1 VYWFVKEGDTIMT
14 RVVVTGMG
22 AVTPLGNT
30 VDHYLEGIFNQVV
43 GLAPITKFDARD
55 TGITVAGEVKG
66 FDAAERV
73 GKREARKMD
82 LFSQYAVHAAG
93 EALENAGLADG
104 VNKPERFGVIM
115 GNGIGGLTTI
125 EEQVIKMHDKG
136 PQRVSPM
143 FVPNAIPN
151 MLSGNVSM
159 RYGAKGINYTL
170 STACA
175 SATNAIG
182 EAFWRIQ
189 SGKYDVMLTGGSEAT
204 INEMGISGFAALTA
218 LSTEPNPAE
227 ASKPFDVNR
236 HGFVMGEGAGVLVL
250 ESYEHAMARGANVI
264 AEVVGYGANSDAYHL
279 TSPTPDGS
287 GPAGAVK
294 LALADA
300 GLRAEDVDYVN
311 AHGTATGANDAAE
324 AKAMSLVF
332 GDKGVLVSSTKGMTG
347 HLLGAAGAIE
357 AIAAIGA
364 IQREELPVNV
374 GVTTQDPETV
384 MVSLVND
391 ENKHVAP
398 KVVVSA
404 NYGFGGHNAAIIFK
418 KWEA

>member
-1 VYWFVKEGDTIMT
+1 MT
-14 RVVVTGMG
+14 RVVVTGLG
-22 AVTPLGNT
+22 AVTPVGNT
-30 VDHYLEGIFNQVV
+30 ANDFLDGIFNSQV
-43 GLAPITKFDARD
+43 GIAPITKFDATE
-55 TGITVAGEVKG
+55 TGVTVAGEVKG
-66 FDAAERV
+66 FDPAERV

-104 VNKPERFGVIM
+104 VDNPDRFGVIM

-136 PQRVSPM
+136 PQRVSPL

-151 MLSGNVSM
+151 MVSGNVSM

-189 SGKYDVMLTGGSEAT
+189 SGKYDVMVTGGSEAT
-204 INEMGISGFAALTA
+204 VNEMGISGFAALTA
-218 LSTEPNPAE
+218 LSTEPNPLE

-236 HGFVMGEGAGVLVL
+236 HGFVMGEGSGILVL
-250 ESYEHAMARGANVI
+250 ESLEHAQARGAKII

-287 GPAGAVK
+287 GPAGSVK
-294 LALADA
+294 LALQDA
-300 GLRAEDVDYVN
+300 GIEASDIDYVN

-324 AKAMSLVF
+324 SKAMELVF
-332 GDKGVLVSSTKGMTG
+332 GKNGVLVSSTKGMTG

-364 IQREELPVNV
+364 LVREQLPVNV
-374 GVTTQDPETV
+374 GVTEQDPETAGV
-384 MVSLVND
+384 TLVND
-391 ENKHVAP
+391 DNKFVAP
-398 KVVVSA
+398 NYVLSA

-418 KWEA
+418 KWSEN

>member
-1 VYWFVKEGDTIMT
+1 MT
-14 RVVVTGMG
+14 RVVVTGLG
-22 AVTPLGNT
+22 AVTPVGNT
-30 VDHYLEGIFNQVV
+30 ANDFLDGIFNSQV
-43 GLAPITKFDARD
+43 GIAPITKFDATE
-55 TGITVAGEVKG
+55 TGVTVAGEVKG
-66 FDAAERV
+66 FDPAERV

-104 VNKPERFGVIM
+104 VDNPDRFGVIM

-151 MLSGNVSM
+151 MVSGNVSM

-189 SGKYDVMLTGGSEAT
+189 SGKYDVMVTGGSEAT
-204 INEMGISGFAALTA
+204 VNEMGISGFAALTA
-218 LSTEPNPAE
+218 LSTEPNPLE

-236 HGFVMGEGAGVLVL
+236 HGFVMGEGSGILVL
-250 ESYEHAMARGANVI
+250 ESLEHAQARGAEII

-279 TSPTPDGS
+279 TSPTPDGL
-287 GPAGAVK
+287 GPAGSVK
-294 LALADA
+294 LALQDA
-300 GLRAEDVDYVN
+300 GIEASDIDYVN

-324 AKAMSLVF
+324 SKAMELVF
-332 GDKGVLVSSTKGMTG
+332 GKNGVLVSSTKGMTG

-364 IQREELPVNV
+364 LVREQLPVNV
-374 GVTTQDPETV
+374 GVTEQDPETAGV
-384 MVSLVND
+384 TLVND
-391 ENKHVAP
+391 DNKFVAP
-398 KVVVSA
+398 NYVLSA

-418 KWEA
+418 KWSEN

>member
-1 VYWFVKEGDTIMT
+1 MT
-14 RVVVTGMG
+14 RVVVTGLG
-22 AVTPLGNT
+22 AVTPVGNT
-30 VDHYLEGIFNQVV
+30 ANDFLDGIFNSQV
-43 GLAPITKFDARD
+43 GIAPITKFDATE
-55 TGITVAGEVKG
+55 TGVTVAGEVKN
-66 FDAAERV
+66 FDPAARV
-73 GKREARKMD
+73 GKRESRKMD
-82 LFSQYAVHAAG
+82 LFSQYAVHATG

-104 VNKPERFGVIM
+104 VDNPDRFGVIM

-151 MLSGNVSM
+151 MVSGNVSM

-189 SGKYDVMLTGGSEAT
+189 SGKYDVMVTGGSEAT
-204 INEMGISGFAALTA
+204 VNEMGISGFAALTA
-218 LSTEPNPAE
+218 LSTEPNPLE

-236 HGFVMGEGAGVLVL
+236 HGFVMGEGSGILVL
-250 ESYEHAMARGANVI
+250 ESFEHAQARGAEII

-287 GPAGAVK
+287 GPAVSVK
-294 LALADA
+294 LALQDA
-300 GLRAEDVDYVN
+300 GIQASDIDYVN

-324 AKAMSLVF
+324 SKAMELVF
-332 GDKGVLVSSTKGMTG
+332 GKNGVLVSSTKGMTG

-364 IQREELPVNV
+364 LVREQLPVNV
-374 GVTTQDPETV
+374 GVTEQDPETAGV
-384 MVSLVND
+384 TLVND
-391 ENKHVAP
+391 DNKFVAP
-398 KVVVSA
+398 NYVLSA
-404 NYGFGGHNAAIIFK
+404 NYGFGGHNAAVIFK
-418 KWEA
+418 KWSEN

>member
-1 VYWFVKEGDTIMT
+1 MT
-14 RVVVTGMG
+14 RVVVTGLG
-22 AVTPLGNT
+22 AVTPVGNT
-30 VDHYLEGIFNQVV
+30 ANDFLDGIFNSQV
-43 GLAPITKFDARD
+43 GIAPITKFDATE
-55 TGITVAGEVKG
+55 TGVTVAGEVKN
-66 FDAAERV
+66 FDPAARV
-73 GKREARKMD
+73 GKRESRKMD
-82 LFSQYAVHAAG
+82 LFSQYAVHATG

-104 VNKPERFGVIM
+104 VDNPDRFGVIM

-151 MLSGNVSM
+151 MVSGNVSM

-189 SGKYDVMLTGGSEAT
+189 SGKYDVMVTGGSEAT
-204 INEMGISGFAALTA
+204 VNEMGISGFAALTA
-218 LSTEPNPAE
+218 LSTEPNPLE

-236 HGFVMGEGAGVLVL
+236 HGFVMGEGSGILVL
-250 ESYEHAMARGANVI
+250 ESLEHAQARGAEII

-287 GPAGAVK
+287 GPAGSVK
-294 LALADA
+294 LALQDA
-300 GLRAEDVDYVN
+300 GIQASDIDYVN

-324 AKAMSLVF
+324 SKAIELVF
-332 GDKGVLVSSTKGMTG
+332 GKNGVLVSSTKGMTG

-364 IQREELPVNV
+364 LVREQLPVNV
-374 GVTTQDPETV
+374 GVTEQDPETAGV
-384 MVSLVND
+384 TLVND
-391 ENKHVAP
+391 DNKFVAP
-398 KVVVSA
+398 NYVLSA
-404 NYGFGGHNAAIIFK
+404 NYGFGGHNAAVIFK
-418 KWEA
+418 KWSEN

>member
-1 VYWFVKEGDTIMT
+1 MT
-14 RVVVTGMG
+14 RVVVTGLG
-22 AVTPLGNT
+22 AVTPVGNT
-30 VDHYLEGIFNQVV
+30 ANDFLDGIFNSQV
-43 GLAPITKFDARD
+43 GIAPITKFDAKE
-55 TGITVAGEVKG
+55 TGVTVAGEVKG
-66 FDAAERV
+66 FDPAERV

-104 VNKPERFGVIM
+104 VDNPDRFGVIM

-151 MLSGNVSM
+151 MVSGNVSM

-189 SGKYDVMLTGGSEAT
+189 SGKYDVMVTGGSEAT
-204 INEMGISGFAALTA
+204 VNEMGISGFAALTA
-218 LSTEPNPAE
+218 LSTEPNPLE

-236 HGFVMGEGAGVLVL
+236 HGFVMGEGSGILVL
-250 ESYEHAMARGANVI
+250 ESLEHAQARGAKII

-287 GPAGAVK
+287 GPAGSVK
-294 LALADA
+294 LALQDA
-300 GLRAEDVDYVN
+300 GIEASDIDYVN

-324 AKAMSLVF
+324 SKAMELVF
-332 GDKGVLVSSTKGMTG
+332 GKNGVLVSSTKGMTG

-364 IQREELPVNV
+364 LVREQLPVNV
-374 GVTTQDPETV
+374 GVTEQDPETAGV
-384 MVSLVND
+384 TLVND
-391 ENKHVAP
+391 DNKFVAP
-398 KVVVSA
+398 NYVLSA

-418 KWEA
+418 KWSEN

>member
-1 VYWFVKEGDTIMT
+1 MT
-14 RVVVTGMG
+14 RVVVTGLG
-22 AVTPLGNT
+22 AVTPVGNT
-30 VDHYLEGIFNQVV
+30 ANDFLDGIFNSQV
-43 GLAPITKFDARD
+43 GIAPITKFDATE
-55 TGITVAGEVKG
+55 TGVTVAGEVKN
-66 FDAAERV
+66 FDPAARV
-73 GKREARKMD
+73 GKRESRKMD
-82 LFSQYAVHAAG
+82 LFSQYAVHATG

-104 VNKPERFGVIM
+104 VDNPDRFGVIM

-151 MLSGNVSM
+151 MVSGNVSM

-189 SGKYDVMLTGGSEAT
+189 SGKYDVMVTGGSEAT
-204 INEMGISGFAALTA
+204 VNEMGISGFAALTA
-218 LSTEPNPAE
+218 LSTEPNPLE

-236 HGFVMGEGAGVLVL
+236 HGFVMGEGSGILVL
-250 ESYEHAMARGANVI
+250 ESLEHAQARGAEII

-287 GPAGAVK
+287 GPAGSVK
-294 LALADA
+294 LALQDA
-300 GLRAEDVDYVN
+300 GIQASDIDYVN

-324 AKAMSLVF
+324 SKAMELVF
-332 GDKGVLVSSTKGMTG
+332 GKNGVLVSSTKGMTG

-357 AIAAIGA
+357 AIASIGA
-364 IQREELPVNV
+364 LVREQLPVNV
-374 GVTTQDPETV
+374 GVTEQDPETAGV
-384 MVSLVND
+384 TLVND
-391 ENKHVAP
+391 DNKFVAP
-398 KVVVSA
+398 NYVLSA
-404 NYGFGGHNAAIIFK
+404 NYGFGGHNAAVIFK
-418 KWEA
+418 KWSEN

>member
-1 VYWFVKEGDTIMT
+1 MT
-14 RVVVTGMG
+14 RVVVTGLG
-22 AVTPLGNT
+22 AVTPVGNT
-30 VDHYLEGIFNQVV
+30 ANDFLDGIFNSQV
-43 GLAPITKFDARD
+43 GIAPITKFDATE
-55 TGITVAGEVKG
+55 TGVTVAGEVKG
-66 FDAAERV
+66 FDPAERV

-104 VNKPERFGVIM
+104 VDNPDRFGVIM

-151 MLSGNVSM
+151 MVSGNVSM

-189 SGKYDVMLTGGSEAT
+189 SGKYDVMVTGGSEAT
-204 INEMGISGFAALTA
+204 VNEMGISGFAALTA
-218 LSTEPNPAE
+218 LSTEPNPLE

-236 HGFVMGEGAGVLVL
+236 HGFVMGEGSGILVL
-250 ESYEHAMARGANVI
+250 ESLEHAQARGAEII

-287 GPAGAVK
+287 GPAGSVK
-294 LALADA
+294 LALQDA
-300 GLRAEDVDYVN
+300 GIEASDIDYVN

-324 AKAMSLVF
+324 SKAMELVF
-332 GDKGVLVSSTKGMTG
+332 GKNGVLVSSTKGMTG

-364 IQREELPVNV
+364 LVREQLPVNV
-374 GVTTQDPETV
+374 GVTEQDPETAGV
-384 MVSLVND
+384 TLVND
-391 ENKHVAP
+391 DNNFVAP
-398 KVVVSA
+398 NYVLSA

-418 KWEA
+418 KWSEN

>member
-1 VYWFVKEGDTIMT
+1 MT
-14 RVVVTGMG
+14 QVVVTGLG
-22 AVTPLGNT
+22 AVTPVGNT
-30 VDHYLEGIFNQVV
+30 ANDFLDGIFNSQV
-43 GLAPITKFDARD
+43 GIAPITKFDATE
-55 TGITVAGEVKG
+55 TGVTVAGEVKG
-66 FDAAERV
+66 FDPAERV

-104 VNKPERFGVIM
+104 VDNPDRFGVIM

-151 MLSGNVSM
+151 MVSGNVSM

-189 SGKYDVMLTGGSEAT
+189 SGKYDVMVTGGSEAT
-204 INEMGISGFAALTA
+204 VNEMGISGFAALTA
-218 LSTEPNPAE
+218 LSTEPNPLE

-236 HGFVMGEGAGVLVL
+236 HGFVMGEGSGILVL
-250 ESYEHAMARGANVI
+250 ESLEHAQARGAKII

-287 GPAGAVK
+287 GPAGSVK
-294 LALADA
+294 LALQDA
-300 GLRAEDVDYVN
+300 GIEASDIDYVN

-324 AKAMSLVF
+324 SKAMELVF
-332 GDKGVLVSSTKGMTG
+332 GKNGVLVSSTKGMTG

-364 IQREELPVNV
+364 LVREQLPVNV
-374 GVTTQDPETV
+374 GVTEQDPETAGV
-384 MVSLVND
+384 TLVND
-391 ENKHVAP
+391 DNKFVAP
-398 KVVVSA
+398 NYVLSA

-418 KWEA
+418 KWSEN

>member
-1 VYWFVKEGDTIMT
+1 MT
-14 RVVVTGMG
+14 RVVVTGLG
-22 AVTPLGNT
+22 AVTPVGNT
-30 VDHYLEGIFNQVV
+30 ANDFLDGIFNSQV
-43 GLAPITKFDARD
+43 GIAPITKFDATE
-55 TGITVAGEVKG
+55 TGVTVAGEVKN
-66 FDAAERV
+66 FDPAARV
-73 GKREARKMD
+73 GKRESRKMD
-82 LFSQYAVHAAG
+82 LFSQYAVHATG

-104 VNKPERFGVIM
+104 VDNPDRFGVIM

-143 FVPNAIPN
+143 SVPNAIPN
-151 MLSGNVSM
+151 MVSGNVSM

-189 SGKYDVMLTGGSEAT
+189 SGKYDVMVTGGSEAT
-204 INEMGISGFAALTA
+204 VNEMGISGFAALTA
-218 LSTEPNPAE
+218 LSTEPNPLE

-236 HGFVMGEGAGVLVL
+236 HGFVMGEGSGILVL
-250 ESYEHAMARGANVI
+250 ESLEHAQARGAEII

-287 GPAGAVK
+287 GPAGSVK
-294 LALADA
+294 LALQDA
-300 GLRAEDVDYVN
+300 GIQASDIDYVN

-324 AKAMSLVF
+324 SKAMELVF
-332 GDKGVLVSSTKGMTG
+332 GKNGVLVSSTKGMTG

-364 IQREELPVNV
+364 LVREQLPVNV
-374 GVTTQDPETV
+374 GVTEQDPETAGV
-384 MVSLVND
+384 TLVND
-391 ENKHVAP
+391 DNKFVAP
-398 KVVVSA
+398 NYVLSA
-404 NYGFGGHNAAIIFK
+404 NYGFGGHNAAVIFK
-418 KWEA
+418 KWSEN

>member
-1 VYWFVKEGDTIMT
+1 MT
-14 RVVVTGMG
+14 RVVVTGLG
-22 AVTPLGNT
+22 AVTPVGNT
-30 VDHYLEGIFNQVV
+30 ANDFLDGIFNSQV
-43 GLAPITKFDARD
+43 GIAPITKFDATE
-55 TGITVAGEVKG
+55 TGVTVAGEVKG
-66 FDAAERV
+66 FDPAERV

-104 VNKPERFGVIM
+104 VDNPDRFGVIM

-151 MLSGNVSM
+151 MVSGNVSM

-189 SGKYDVMLTGGSEAT
+189 SGKYDVMVTGGSEAT
-204 INEMGISGFAALTA
+204 VNEMGISGFAALTA
-218 LSTEPNPAE
+218 LSTDPNPLE

-236 HGFVMGEGAGVLVL
+236 HGFVMGEGSGILVL
-250 ESYEHAMARGANVI
+250 ESLEHAQARGAKII

-287 GPAGAVK
+287 GPAGSVK
-294 LALADA
+294 LALQDA
-300 GLRAEDVDYVN
+300 GIEASDIDYVN

-324 AKAMSLVF
+324 SKAMELVF
-332 GDKGVLVSSTKGMTG
+332 GKNGVLVSSTKGMTG

-364 IQREELPVNV
+364 LVREQLPVNV
-374 GVTTQDPETV
+374 GVTEQDPETAGV
-384 MVSLVND
+384 TLVND
-391 ENKHVAP
+391 DNKFVAP
-398 KVVVSA
+398 NYVLSA

-418 KWEA
+418 KWSEN

>member
-1 VYWFVKEGDTIMT
+1 MT
-14 RVVVTGMG
+14 RVVVTGLG
-22 AVTPLGNT
+22 AVTPVGNT
-30 VDHYLEGIFNQVV
+30 ANDFLDGIFNSQV
-43 GLAPITKFDARD
+43 GIAPITKFDATE
-55 TGITVAGEVKG
+55 TGVTVAGEVKN
-66 FDAAERV
+66 FDPAARV
-73 GKREARKMD
+73 GKRESRKMD
-82 LFSQYAVHAAG
+82 LFSQYAVHATG

-104 VNKPERFGVIM
+104 VDNPDRFGVIM

-151 MLSGNVSM
+151 MVSGNVSM

-189 SGKYDVMLTGGSEAT
+189 SGKYDVMVTGGSEAT
-204 INEMGISGFAALTA
+204 VNEMGISGFAALTA
-218 LSTEPNPAE
+218 LSTEPNPLE

-236 HGFVMGEGAGVLVL
+236 HGFVMGEGSGILVL
-250 ESYEHAMARGANVI
+250 ESLEHAQARGAKII

-287 GPAGAVK
+287 GPAGSVK
-294 LALADA
+294 LALQDA
-300 GLRAEDVDYVN
+300 GIEASDIDYVN

-324 AKAMSLVF
+324 SKAMELVF
-332 GDKGVLVSSTKGMTG
+332 GKNGVLVSSTKGMTG

-357 AIAAIGA
+357 AITAIGA
-364 IQREELPVNV
+364 LVREQLPVNV
-374 GVTTQDPETV
+374 GVTEQDPETAGV
-384 MVSLVND
+384 TLVND
-391 ENKHVAP
+391 DNKFVAP
-398 KVVVSA
+398 NYVLSA

-418 KWEA
+418 KWSEN

>member
-1 VYWFVKEGDTIMT
+1 MT
-14 RVVVTGMG
+14 RVVVTGLG
-22 AVTPLGNT
+22 AVTPVGNT
-30 VDHYLEGIFNQVV
+30 ANDFLDGIFNSQV
-43 GLAPITKFDARD
+43 GIAPITKFDATETD
-55 TGITVAGEVKG
+55 VTVAGEVKG
-66 FDAAERV
+66 FDPAERV

-104 VNKPERFGVIM
+104 VDNPDRFGVIM

-151 MLSGNVSM
+151 MVSGNVSM

-189 SGKYDVMLTGGSEAT
+189 SGKYDVMVTGGSEAT
-204 INEMGISGFAALTA
+204 VNEMGISGFAALTA
-218 LSTEPNPAE
+218 LSTEPNPLE

-236 HGFVMGEGAGVLVL
+236 HGFVMGEGSGILVL
-250 ESYEHAMARGANVI
+250 ESLEHAQARGAEII

-287 GPAGAVK
+287 GPAGSVK
-294 LALADA
+294 LALQDA
-300 GLRAEDVDYVN
+300 GIEASDIDYVN

-324 AKAMSLVF
+324 SKAMELVF
-332 GDKGVLVSSTKGMTG
+332 GKNGVLVSSTKGMTG

-364 IQREELPVNV
+364 LVREQLPVNV
-374 GVTTQDPETV
+374 GVTEQDPETAGV
-384 MVSLVND
+384 TLVND
-391 ENKHVAP
+391 DNKFVAP
-398 KVVVSA
+398 NYVLSA

-418 KWEA
+418 KWSEN

>member
-1 VYWFVKEGDTIMT
+1 MT
-14 RVVVTGMG
+14 RVVVTGLG
-22 AVTPLGNT
+22 AVTPVGNT
-30 VDHYLEGIFNQVV
+30 ANDFLDGIFNSQV
-43 GLAPITKFDARD
+43 GIAPITKFDATE
-55 TGITVAGEVKG
+55 TGVTVAGEVKG
-66 FDAAERV
+66 FDPAERV

-104 VNKPERFGVIM
+104 VDNPDRFGVIM

-151 MLSGNVSM
+151 MVSGNVSM

-175 SATNAIG
+175 SATDAIG

-189 SGKYDVMLTGGSEAT
+189 SGKYDVMVTGGSEAT
-204 INEMGISGFAALTA
+204 VNEMGISGFAALTA
-218 LSTEPNPAE
+218 LSTEPSPLE

-236 HGFVMGEGAGVLVL
+236 HGFVMGEGSGILVL
-250 ESYEHAMARGANVI
+250 ESLEHAQARGAKII

-287 GPAGAVK
+287 GPAGSVK
-294 LALADA
+294 LALQDA
-300 GLRAEDVDYVN
+300 GIEASDIDYVN

-324 AKAMSLVF
+324 SKAMELVF
-332 GDKGVLVSSTKGMTG
+332 GKNGVLVSSTKGMTG

-364 IQREELPVNV
+364 LVREQLPVNV
-374 GVTTQDPETV
+374 GVTEQDPETAGV
-384 MVSLVND
+384 TLVND
-391 ENKHVAP
+391 DNKFVAP
-398 KVVVSA
+398 NYVLSA

-418 KWEA
+418 KWSEN

>member
-1 VYWFVKEGDTIMT
+1 MT
-14 RVVVTGMG
+14 RVVVTGLG
-22 AVTPLGNT
+22 AVTPVGNT
-30 VDHYLEGIFNQVV
+30 ANDFLDGIFNSQV
-43 GLAPITKFDARD
+43 GIAPITKFDATE
-55 TGITVAGEVKG
+55 TGVTVAGEVKG
-66 FDAAERV
+66 FDPAERV

-93 EALENAGLADG
+93 ESLENAGLADG
-104 VNKPERFGVIM
+104 VDNPDRFGVIM

-151 MLSGNVSM
+151 MVSGNVSM

-189 SGKYDVMLTGGSEAT
+189 SGKYDVMVTGGSEAT
-204 INEMGISGFAALTA
+204 VNEMGISGFAALTA
-218 LSTEPNPAE
+218 LSTEPNPLE

-236 HGFVMGEGAGVLVL
+236 HGFVMGEGSGILVL
-250 ESYEHAMARGANVI
+250 ESLEHAQARGAEII

-287 GPAGAVK
+287 GPAGSVK
-294 LALADA
+294 LALQDA
-300 GLRAEDVDYVN
+300 GIEASDIDYVN

-324 AKAMSLVF
+324 SKAMELVF
-332 GDKGVLVSSTKGMTG
+332 GKNGVLVSSTKGMTG

-364 IQREELPVNV
+364 LVREQLPVNV
-374 GVTTQDPETV
+374 GVTEQDPETAGV
-384 MVSLVND
+384 TLVTD
-391 ENKHVAP
+391 DNKFVAP
-398 KVVVSA
+398 NYVLSA

-418 KWEA
+418 KWSEN

>member
-1 VYWFVKEGDTIMT
+1 MT
-14 RVVVTGMG
+14 RVVVTGLG
-22 AVTPLGNT
+22 AVTPVGNT
-30 VDHYLEGIFNQVV
+30 ANDFLDGIFNSQV
-43 GLAPITKFDARD
+43 GIAPITKFDATE
-55 TGITVAGEVKG
+55 TGVTVAGEVKN
-66 FDAAERV
+66 FDPAARV
-73 GKREARKMD
+73 GKRESRKMD
-82 LFSQYAVHAAG
+82 LFSQYAVHATG

-104 VNKPERFGVIM
+104 VDNPDRFGVIM

-151 MLSGNVSM
+151 MVSGNVSM

-189 SGKYDVMLTGGSEAT
+189 SGKYDVMVTGGSEAT
-204 INEMGISGFAALTA
+204 VNEMGISGFAALTA
-218 LSTEPNPAE
+218 LSTEPNPLE

-236 HGFVMGEGAGVLVL
+236 HGFVMGEGSGILVL
-250 ESYEHAMARGANVI
+250 ESLEHAQARGAEII

-287 GPAGAVK
+287 GPAGSVK
-294 LALADA
+294 LALQDA
-300 GLRAEDVDYVN
+300 GIQASDIDYVN

-324 AKAMSLVF
+324 SKAMELVF
-332 GDKGVLVSSTKGMTG
+332 GKNGVLVSSTKGMTG

-364 IQREELPVNV
+364 LAREQLPVNV
-374 GVTTQDPETV
+374 GMTEQDPETAGV
-384 MVSLVND
+384 TLVND
-391 ENKHVAP
+391 DNKFVAP
-398 KVVVSA
+398 NYVLSA
-404 NYGFGGHNAAIIFK
+404 NYGFGGHNAAVIFK
-418 KWEA
+418 KWSEN

>member
-1 VYWFVKEGDTIMT
+1 MT
-14 RVVVTGMG
+14 RVVVTGLG
-22 AVTPLGNT
+22 AVTPVGNT
-30 VDHYLEGIFNQVV
+30 ANDFLDGIFNSQV
-43 GLAPITKFDARD
+43 GIAPITKFDATE
-55 TGITVAGEVKG
+55 TGVTVAGEVKN
-66 FDAAERV
+66 FDPAARV
-73 GKREARKMD
+73 GKRESRKMD
-82 LFSQYAVHAAG
+82 LFSQYAVHATG

-104 VNKPERFGVIM
+104 VDNPDRFGVIM

-151 MLSGNVSM
+151 MVSGNVSM

-189 SGKYDVMLTGGSEAT
+189 SGKYDVMVTGGSEAT
-204 INEMGISGFAALTA
+204 VNEMGISGFAALTA
-218 LSTEPNPAE
+218 LSTEPNPLE

-236 HGFVMGEGAGVLVL
+236 HGFVMGEGSGILVL
-250 ESYEHAMARGANVI
+250 ESLEHAQARGAEII

-287 GPAGAVK
+287 GPAGSVK
-294 LALADA
+294 LALQDA
-300 GLRAEDVDYVN
+300 GIQASDIDYVN

-324 AKAMSLVF
+324 SKSMELVF
-332 GDKGVLVSSTKGMTG
+332 GKNGVLVSSTKGMTG

-364 IQREELPVNV
+364 LVREQLPVNV
-374 GVTTQDPETV
+374 GVTEQDPETAGV
-384 MVSLVND
+384 TLVND
-391 ENKHVAP
+391 DNKFVAP
-398 KVVVSA
+398 NYVLSA
-404 NYGFGGHNAAIIFK
+404 NYGFGGHNAAVIFK
-418 KWEA
+418 KWSEN

>member
-1 VYWFVKEGDTIMT
+1 MT
-14 RVVVTGMG
+14 RVVVTGLG
-22 AVTPLGNT
+22 AVTPVGNT
-30 VDHYLEGIFNQVV
+30 ANDFLDGIFNSQV
-43 GLAPITKFDARD
+43 GIAPITKFDATE
-55 TGITVAGEVKG
+55 TGVTVAGEVKD
-66 FDAAERV
+66 FDPAERV

-104 VNKPERFGVIM
+104 VDNPDRFGVIM

-151 MLSGNVSM
+151 MVSGNVSM

-189 SGKYDVMLTGGSEAT
+189 SGKYDVMVTGGSEAT
-204 INEMGISGFAALTA
+204 VNEMGISGFAALTA
-218 LSTEPNPAE
+218 LSTEPNPLE

-236 HGFVMGEGAGVLVL
+236 HGFVMGEGSGILVL
-250 ESYEHAMARGANVI
+250 ESLEHAQARGAKII

-287 GPAGAVK
+287 GPAGSVK
-294 LALADA
+294 LALQDA
-300 GLRAEDVDYVN
+300 GIEASDIDYVN

-324 AKAMSLVF
+324 SKAMELVF
-332 GDKGVLVSSTKGMTG
+332 GKNGVLVSSTKGMTG

-364 IQREELPVNV
+364 LVREQLPVNV
-374 GVTTQDPETV
+374 GVTEQDPETAGV
-384 MVSLVND
+384 TLVTD
-391 ENKHVAP
+391 DNKFVAP
-398 KVVVSA
+398 NYVLSA

-418 KWEA
+418 KWSEN

>member
-1 VYWFVKEGDTIMT
+1 MT
-14 RVVVTGMG
+14 RVVVTGLG
-22 AVTPLGNT
+22 AVTPVGNT
-30 VDHYLEGIFNQVV
+30 ANDFLDGIFNSQV
-43 GLAPITKFDARD
+43 GIAPITKFDATE
-55 TGITVAGEVKG
+55 TGVTVAGEVKG
-66 FDAAERV
+66 FDPAERV

-104 VNKPERFGVIM
+104 VDNPDRFGVIM

-151 MLSGNVSM
+151 MVSGNVSM

-189 SGKYDVMLTGGSEAT
+189 SAKYDVMVTGGSEAT
-204 INEMGISGFAALTA
+204 VNEMGISGFAALTA
-218 LSTEPNPAE
+218 LSTEPNPLE

-236 HGFVMGEGAGVLVL
+236 HGFVMGEGSGILVL
-250 ESYEHAMARGANVI
+250 ESLEHAQARGAEII

-287 GPAGAVK
+287 GPAGSVK
-294 LALADA
+294 LALQDA
-300 GLRAEDVDYVN
+300 GIEASDIDYVN

-324 AKAMSLVF
+324 SKAMELVF
-332 GDKGVLVSSTKGMTG
+332 GKNGVLVSSTKGMTG

-364 IQREELPVNV
+364 LVREQLPVNV
-374 GVTTQDPETV
+374 GVTEQDPETAGV
-384 MVSLVND
+384 TLVND
-391 ENKHVAP
+391 DNKFVAP
-398 KVVVSA
+398 NYVLSA

-418 KWEA
+418 KWSEN

>member
-1 VYWFVKEGDTIMT
+1 MT
-14 RVVVTGMG
+14 RVVVTGLG
-22 AVTPLGNT
+22 AVTPVGNT
-30 VDHYLEGIFNQVV
+30 ANDFLDGIFNSQV
-43 GLAPITKFDARD
+43 GIAPITKFDATE
-55 TGITVAGEVKG
+55 TGVTVAGEVKG
-66 FDAAERV
+66 FDPAERV

-104 VNKPERFGVIM
+104 VDNPDRFGVIM

-151 MLSGNVSM
+151 MVSGNVSM

-182 EAFWRIQ
+182 EAFGRIQ
-189 SGKYDVMLTGGSEAT
+189 SGKYDVMVTGGSEAT
-204 INEMGISGFAALTA
+204 VNEMGISGFAALTA
-218 LSTEPNPAE
+218 LSTEPNPLE

-236 HGFVMGEGAGVLVL
+236 HGFVMGEGSGILVL
-250 ESYEHAMARGANVI
+250 ESLEHAQARGAKII

-287 GPAGAVK
+287 GPAGSVK
-294 LALADA
+294 LALQDA
-300 GLRAEDVDYVN
+300 GIEASDIDYVN

-324 AKAMSLVF
+324 SKAMELVF
-332 GDKGVLVSSTKGMTG
+332 GKNGVLVSSTKGMTG

-364 IQREELPVNV
+364 LVREQLPVNV
-374 GVTTQDPETV
+374 GVTEQDPETAGV
-384 MVSLVND
+384 TLVND
-391 ENKHVAP
+391 DNKFVAP
-398 KVVVSA
+398 NYVLSA

-418 KWEA
+418 KWSEN

>member
-1 VYWFVKEGDTIMT
+1 MT
-14 RVVVTGMG
+14 RVVVTGLG
-22 AVTPLGNT
+22 AVTPVGNT
-30 VDHYLEGIFNQVV
+30 ANDFLDGIFNSQV
-43 GLAPITKFDARD
+43 GIAPITKFDATE
-55 TGITVAGEVKG
+55 TGVTVAGEVKN
-66 FDAAERV
+66 FDPAARV
-73 GKREARKMD
+73 GKRESRKMD
-82 LFSQYAVHAAG
+82 LFSQYAVHATG

-104 VNKPERFGVIM
+104 VDNPDRFGVIM

-151 MLSGNVSM
+151 MVSGNVSM

-189 SGKYDVMLTGGSEAT
+189 SGKYDVMVTGGSEAT
-204 INEMGISGFAALTA
+204 VNEMGISGFAALTA
-218 LSTEPNPAE
+218 LSTEPNPLE

-236 HGFVMGEGAGVLVL
+236 HGFVMGEGSGILVL
-250 ESYEHAMARGANVI
+250 ESLEHAQARGAEII

-287 GPAGAVK
+287 GPAGSVK
-294 LALADA
+294 LALQDA
-300 GLRAEDVDYVN
+300 GIQASDIDYVN

-324 AKAMSLVF
+324 SKAMELVF
-332 GDKGVLVSSTKGMTG
+332 GKNGVLVSSTKGMTG

-364 IQREELPVNV
+364 LVREQLPVNV
-374 GVTTQDPETV
+374 GVTEQDPQTAGV
-384 MVSLVND
+384 TLVND
-391 ENKHVAP
+391 DNKFVAP
-398 KVVVSA
+398 NYVLSA
-404 NYGFGGHNAAIIFK
+404 NYGFGGHNAAVIFK
-418 KWEA
+418 KWSEN

>member
-1 VYWFVKEGDTIMT
+1 MT
-14 RVVVTGMG
+14 RVVVTGLG
-22 AVTPLGNT
+22 AVTPVGNT
-30 VDHYLEGIFNQVV
+30 ANDFLDGIFNSQV
-43 GLAPITKFDARD
+43 GIAPITKFDATE
-55 TGITVAGEVKG
+55 TGVTVAGEVKG
-66 FDAAERV
+66 FDPAERV

-104 VNKPERFGVIM
+104 VDNPDRFGVIM

-151 MLSGNVSM
+151 MVSGNVSM

-189 SGKYDVMLTGGSEAT
+189 SGKYDVMVTGGSEAT
-204 INEMGISGFAALTA
+204 VNEMGISGFAALTA
-218 LSTEPNPAE
+218 LSTEPSPLE

-236 HGFVMGEGAGVLVL
+236 HGFVMGEGSGILVL
-250 ESYEHAMARGANVI
+250 ESLEHAQARGAEII

-287 GPAGAVK
+287 GPAGSVK
-294 LALADA
+294 LALQDA
-300 GLRAEDVDYVN
+300 GIEASDIDYVN

-324 AKAMSLVF
+324 SKAMELVF
-332 GDKGVLVSSTKGMTG
+332 GKNSVLVSSTKGMTG

-364 IQREELPVNV
+364 LVREQLPVNV
-374 GVTTQDPETV
+374 GVTEQDPETAGV
-384 MVSLVND
+384 TLVND
-391 ENKHVAP
+391 DNKFVAP
-398 KVVVSA
+398 NYVLSA

-418 KWEA
+418 KWSEN

>member
-1 VYWFVKEGDTIMT
+1 MT
-14 RVVVTGMG
+14 RVVVTGLG
-22 AVTPLGNT
+22 AVTPVGNT
-30 VDHYLEGIFNQVV
+30 ANDFLDGIFNSQV
-43 GLAPITKFDARD
+43 GIAPITKFDATE
-55 TGITVAGEVKG
+55 TGVTVAGEVKG
-66 FDAAERV
+66 FDPAERV

-93 EALENAGLADG
+93 EALENAGLAVG
-104 VNKPERFGVIM
+104 VDKPDRFGVIM

-151 MLSGNVSM
+151 MVSGNVSM

-189 SGKYDVMLTGGSEAT
+189 SGKYDVMVTGGSEAT
-204 INEMGISGFAALTA
+204 VNEMGISGFAALTA
-218 LSTEPNPAE
+218 LSTEPNPLE

-236 HGFVMGEGAGVLVL
+236 HGFVMGEGSGILVL
-250 ESYEHAMARGANVI
+250 ESLEHAQARGAEII

-287 GPAGAVK
+287 GPAGSVK
-294 LALADA
+294 LALQDA
-300 GLRAEDVDYVN
+300 GIEASDIDYVN

-324 AKAMSLVF
+324 SKAMELVF
-332 GDKGVLVSSTKGMTG
+332 GKNGVLVSSTKGMTG

-364 IQREELPVNV
+364 LVREQLPVNV
-374 GVTTQDPETV
+374 GVTEQDPETAGV
-384 MVSLVND
+384 TLVND
-391 ENKHVAP
+391 DNKFVAP
-398 KVVVSA
+398 NYVLSA
-404 NYGFGGHNAAIIFK
+404 NYGVGGHNAAIIFK
-418 KWEA
+418 KWSEN

>member
-1 VYWFVKEGDTIMT
+1 MT
-14 RVVVTGMG
+14 RVVVTGLG
-22 AVTPLGNT
+22 AVTPVGNT
-30 VDHYLEGIFNQVV
+30 ANDFLDGIFNSQV
-43 GLAPITKFDARD
+43 GIAPITKFDATE
-55 TGITVAGEVKG
+55 TGVTVAGEVKN
-66 FDAAERV
+66 FEPAARV
-73 GKREARKMD
+73 GKRESRKMD
-82 LFSQYAVHAAG
+82 LFSQYAVHATG

-104 VNKPERFGVIM
+104 VDNPDRFGVIM

-151 MLSGNVSM
+151 MVSGNVSM

-189 SGKYDVMLTGGSEAT
+189 SGKYDVMVTGGSEAT
-204 INEMGISGFAALTA
+204 VNEMGISGFAALTA
-218 LSTEPNPAE
+218 LSTEPNPLE

-236 HGFVMGEGAGVLVL
+236 HGFVMGEGSGILVL
-250 ESYEHAMARGANVI
+250 ESLEHAQARGAEII

-287 GPAGAVK
+287 GPAGSVK
-294 LALADA
+294 LALQDA
-300 GLRAEDVDYVN
+300 GIQASDIDYVN

-324 AKAMSLVF
+324 SKAMELVF
-332 GDKGVLVSSTKGMTG
+332 GKNGVLVSSTKGMTG

-364 IQREELPVNV
+364 LVREQLPVNV
-374 GVTTQDPETV
+374 GVTEQDPETAGV
-384 MVSLVND
+384 TLVND
-391 ENKHVAP
+391 DNKFVAP
-398 KVVVSA
+398 NYVLSA
-404 NYGFGGHNAAIIFK
+404 NYGFGGHNAAVIFK
-418 KWEA
+418 KWSEN

>member
-1 VYWFVKEGDTIMT
+1 MT
-14 RVVVTGMG
+14 RVVVTGLG
-22 AVTPLGNT
+22 AVTPVGNT
-30 VDHYLEGIFNQVV
+30 ANDFLDGIFNSQV
-43 GLAPITKFDARD
+43 GIAPITKFDATE
-55 TGITVAGEVKG
+55 TGVTVAGEVKG
-66 FDAAERV
+66 FDPAERV

-104 VNKPERFGVIM
+104 VDNPDRFGVIM

-151 MLSGNVSM
+151 MVSGNVSM

-189 SGKYDVMLTGGSEAT
+189 SGKYDVMVTGGSEAT
-204 INEMGISGFAALTA
+204 VNEMGISGFAALTA
-218 LSTEPNPAE
+218 LSTEPNPFE

-236 HGFVMGEGAGVLVL
+236 HGFVMGEGSGILVL
-250 ESYEHAMARGANVI
+250 ESLEHAQARGAEII

-287 GPAGAVK
+287 GPAGSVK
-294 LALADA
+294 LALQDA
-300 GLRAEDVDYVN
+300 GIEASDIDYVN

-324 AKAMSLVF
+324 SKAMELVF
-332 GDKGVLVSSTKGMTG
+332 GKNGVLVSSTKGMTG

-364 IQREELPVNV
+364 LVREQLPVNV
-374 GVTTQDPETV
+374 GVTEQDPETAGV
-384 MVSLVND
+384 TLVND
-391 ENKHVAP
+391 DNKFVAP
-398 KVVVSA
+398 NYVLSA

-418 KWEA
+418 KWSEN

>member
-1 VYWFVKEGDTIMT
+1 MT
-14 RVVVTGMG
+14 RVVVTGLG
-22 AVTPLGNT
+22 AVTPVGNT
-30 VDHYLEGIFNQVV
+30 ANDFLDGIFNSQV
-43 GLAPITKFDARD
+43 GIAPITKFDATE
-55 TGITVAGEVKG
+55 TGVTVAGEVKG
-66 FDAAERV
+66 FDPAERV
-73 GKREARKMD
+73 GKRESRKMD

-104 VNKPERFGVIM
+104 VDNPDRFGVIM

-151 MLSGNVSM
+151 MVSGNVSM

-189 SGKYDVMLTGGSEAT
+189 SGKYDVMVTGGSEAT
-204 INEMGISGFAALTA
+204 VNEMGISGFAALTA
-218 LSTEPNPAE
+218 LSTEPNPLE

-236 HGFVMGEGAGVLVL
+236 HGFVMGEGSGILVL
-250 ESYEHAMARGANVI
+250 ESLEHAQARGTEII

-287 GPAGAVK
+287 GPAGSVK
-294 LALADA
+294 LALQDA
-300 GLRAEDVDYVN
+300 GIEASDIDYVN

-324 AKAMSLVF
+324 SKAMELVF
-332 GDKGVLVSSTKGMTG
+332 GKNGVLVSSTKGMTG

-364 IQREELPVNV
+364 LVREQLPVNV
-374 GVTTQDPETV
+374 GVTEQDPETAGV
-384 MVSLVND
+384 TLVND
-391 ENKHVAP
+391 DNKFVAP
-398 KVVVSA
+398 NYVLSA

-418 KWEA
+418 KWSEN

>member
-1 VYWFVKEGDTIMT
+1 MT
-14 RVVVTGMG
+14 RVVVTGLG
-22 AVTPLGNT
+22 ALTPVGNT
-30 VDHYLEGIFNQVV
+30 VDEFLDGIFSGKV
-43 GLAPITKFDARD
+43 GIAPITKFDASE
-55 TGITVAGEVKG
+55 TGITVAGEVKD
-66 FDAAERV
+66 FDPALRV
-73 GKREARKMD
+73 GKRESRKMD

-93 EALENAGLADG
+93 EAIENAGLTAGFDDPDR
-104 VNKPERFGVIM
+104 VGVIM

-151 MLSGNVSM
+151 MVSGNVSM

-189 SGKYDVMLTGGSEAT
+189 SGKYDVMITGGAEAT
-204 INEMGISGFAALTA
+204 VNAMGISGFAALTA
-218 LSTEPNPAE
+218 LSTETDPNE
-227 ASKPFDVNR
+227 ASKPFDTNR
-236 HGFVMGEGAGVLVL
+236 HGFVMGEGSGVLIL
-250 ESYEHAMARGANVI
+250 EALEHAQARGANI
-264 AEVVGYGANSDAYHL
+264 LAEIVGYGANSDAYHL

-287 GPAGAVK
+287 GPAGSVK

-300 GLRAEDVDYVN
+300 GVTADAIDYVN

-324 AKAMSLVF
+324 AKAMELVF
-332 GDKGVLVSSTKGMTG
+332 GNNNVYVSSTKGMTG

-364 IQREELPVNV
+364 LTREELPVNV
-374 GVTTQDPETV
+374 GLTEQDPATAGVTLVSET
-384 MVSLVND
+384 NR
-391 ENKHVAP
+391 HVAP
-398 KVVVSA
+398 EYVLSA

-418 KWEA
+418 KWGKA

>member
-1 VYWFVKEGDTIMT
+1 MT
-14 RVVVTGMG
+14 RVVVTGLG
-22 AVTPLGNT
+22 AVTPVGNT
-30 VDHYLEGIFNQVV
+30 ANDFLDGIFNSQV
-43 GLAPITKFDARD
+43 GIAPITKFDATE
-55 TGITVAGEVKG
+55 TGVTVAGEVKG
-66 FDAAERV
+66 FDPAERV

-104 VNKPERFGVIM
+104 VDNPDRFGVIM

-151 MLSGNVSM
+151 MVSGNVSM

-189 SGKYDVMLTGGSEAT
+189 SGKYDVMVTGGSEAT
-204 INEMGISGFAALTA
+204 VNEMGISGFAALTA
-218 LSTEPNPAE
+218 LSTEPNPLE

-236 HGFVMGEGAGVLVL
+236 HGFVMGEGSGILVL
-250 ESYEHAMARGANVI
+250 ESLEHAQARGAKII

-287 GPAGAVK
+287 GPAGSVK
-294 LALADA
+294 LALQDA
-300 GLRAEDVDYVN
+300 GIEASDIDYVN

-324 AKAMSLVF
+324 SKAMELVF
-332 GDKGVLVSSTKGMTG
+332 GKNGVLVSSTKGMTG

-364 IQREELPVNV
+364 LVREQLPVNV
-374 GVTTQDPETV
+374 GVTEQDSETAGV
-384 MVSLVND
+384 TLVND
-391 ENKHVAP
+391 DNKFVAP
-398 KVVVSA
+398 NYVLSA

-418 KWEA
+418 KWSEN

>member
-1 VYWFVKEGDTIMT
+1 MT
-14 RVVVTGMG
+14 RVVVTGLG
-22 AVTPLGNT
+22 AVTPVGNT
-30 VDHYLEGIFNQVV
+30 ANDFLDGIFNSQV
-43 GLAPITKFDARD
+43 GIAPITKFDATE
-55 TGITVAGEVKG
+55 TGVTVAGEVKG
-66 FDAAERV
+66 FDPAERV

-104 VNKPERFGVIM
+104 VDNPDRFGVIM

-151 MLSGNVSM
+151 MVSGNVSM

-189 SGKYDVMLTGGSEAT
+189 SGKYDVMVTGGSEAT
-204 INEMGISGFAALTA
+204 VNEMGISGFAALTA
-218 LSTEPNPAE
+218 LSTEPNPLE

-236 HGFVMGEGAGVLVL
+236 HGFVMGEGSGILVL
-250 ESYEHAMARGANVI
+250 ESLEHAQSRGAKII

-287 GPAGAVK
+287 GPAGSVK
-294 LALADA
+294 LALQDA
-300 GLRAEDVDYVN
+300 GIEASDIDYVN

-324 AKAMSLVF
+324 SKAMELVF
-332 GDKGVLVSSTKGMTG
+332 GKNSVLVSSTKGMTG

-357 AIAAIGA
+357 AITAIGA
-364 IQREELPVNV
+364 LVREQLPVNV
-374 GVTTQDPETV
+374 GVTEQDPETAGV
-384 MVSLVND
+384 TLVND
-391 ENKHVAP
+391 DNKFVAP
-398 KVVVSA
+398 NYVLSA

-418 KWEA
+418 KWSEN

>member
-1 VYWFVKEGDTIMT
+1 MT
-14 RVVVTGMG
+14 RVVVTGLG
-22 AVTPLGNT
+22 AVTPVGNT
-30 VDHYLEGIFNQVV
+30 ANDFLDGIFNSQV
-43 GLAPITKFDARD
+43 GIAPITKFDATE
-55 TGITVAGEVKG
+55 TGVTVAGEVKG
-66 FDAAERV
+66 FDPAERV

-104 VNKPERFGVIM
+104 VDNPNRFGVIM

-151 MLSGNVSM
+151 MVSGNVSM

-189 SGKYDVMLTGGSEAT
+189 SGKYDVMVTGGSEAT
-204 INEMGISGFAALTA
+204 VNEMGISGFAALTA
-218 LSTEPNPAE
+218 LSTEPNPLE

-236 HGFVMGEGAGVLVL
+236 HGFVMGEGSGILVL
-250 ESYEHAMARGANVI
+250 ESLEHAQARGAKII

-287 GPAGAVK
+287 GPAGSVK
-294 LALADA
+294 LALQDA
-300 GLRAEDVDYVN
+300 GIEASDIDYVN

-324 AKAMSLVF
+324 SKAMELVF
-332 GDKGVLVSSTKGMTG
+332 GKNGVLVSSTKGMTG

-364 IQREELPVNV
+364 LVREQLPVNV
-374 GVTTQDPETV
+374 GVTEQDPETAGV
-384 MVSLVND
+384 TLVND
-391 ENKHVAP
+391 DNKFVAP
-398 KVVVSA
+398 NYVLSA

-418 KWEA
+418 KWSEN

>member
-1 VYWFVKEGDTIMT
+1 MT
-14 RVVVTGMG
+14 RVVVTGLG
-22 AVTPLGNT
+22 AVTPVGNT
-30 VDHYLEGIFNQVV
+30 ANDFLDGIFNSQV
-43 GLAPITKFDARD
+43 GIAPITKFDATE
-55 TGITVAGEVKG
+55 TGVTVAGEVKG
-66 FDAAERV
+66 FDPTERV

-104 VNKPERFGVIM
+104 VDNPDRFGVIM

-151 MLSGNVSM
+151 MVSGNVSM

-189 SGKYDVMLTGGSEAT
+189 SGKYDVMVTGGSEAT
-204 INEMGISGFAALTA
+204 VNEMGISGFAALTA
-218 LSTEPNPAE
+218 LSTEPNPLE

-236 HGFVMGEGAGVLVL
+236 HGFVMGEGSGILVL
-250 ESYEHAMARGANVI
+250 ESLEHAQARGAEII

-287 GPAGAVK
+287 GPAGSVK
-294 LALADA
+294 LALQDA
-300 GLRAEDVDYVN
+300 GIEASDIDYVN

-324 AKAMSLVF
+324 SKAMELVF
-332 GDKGVLVSSTKGMTG
+332 GKNGVLVSSTKGMTG

-364 IQREELPVNV
+364 LVREQLPVNV
-374 GVTTQDPETV
+374 GVTEQDPETAGV
-384 MVSLVND
+384 TLVND
-391 ENKHVAP
+391 DNKFVAP
-398 KVVVSA
+398 NYVLSA

-418 KWEA
+418 KWSEN

>member
-1 VYWFVKEGDTIMT
+1 MT
-14 RVVVTGMG
+14 RVVVTGLG
-22 AVTPLGNT
+22 AVTPVGNT
-30 VDHYLEGIFNQVV
+30 ANDFLDGIFNSQV
-43 GLAPITKFDARD
+43 GIAPITKFDATE
-55 TGITVAGEVKG
+55 TGVTVAGEVKG
-66 FDAAERV
+66 FDPAERV

-104 VNKPERFGVIM
+104 VDNPDRFGVIM

-151 MLSGNVSM
+151 MVSGNVSM

-189 SGKYDVMLTGGSEAT
+189 SGKYDVMVTGGSEAT
-204 INEMGISGFAALTA
+204 VNEMGISGFAALTA
-218 LSTEPNPAE
+218 LSTEPNPLE

-236 HGFVMGEGAGVLVL
+236 HGFVMGEGSGILVL
-250 ESYEHAMARGANVI
+250 ESLEHAQARGAKII

-287 GPAGAVK
+287 GPAGSVK
-294 LALADA
+294 LALQDA
-300 GLRAEDVDYVN
+300 GIEASDIDYVN

-324 AKAMSLVF
+324 SKAMELVF
-332 GDKGVLVSSTKGMTG
+332 GKNGVLVSATKGMTG

-364 IQREELPVNV
+364 LVREQLPVNV
-374 GVTTQDPETV
+374 GVTEQDPETAGV
-384 MVSLVND
+384 TLVND
-391 ENKHVAP
+391 DNKFVAP
-398 KVVVSA
+398 NYVLSA

-418 KWEA
+418 KWSEN

>member
-1 VYWFVKEGDTIMT
+1 MT
-14 RVVVTGMG
+14 RVVVTGLG
-22 AVTPLGNT
+22 AVTPVGNT
-30 VDHYLEGIFNQVV
+30 ANDFLDGIFNSQV
-43 GLAPITKFDARD
+43 GIAPITKFDATE
-55 TGITVAGEVKG
+55 TGVTVAGEVKG
-66 FDAAERV
+66 FDPAERV

-104 VNKPERFGVIM
+104 VDNPDRFGVIM

-151 MLSGNVSM
+151 MVSGNVSM

-189 SGKYDVMLTGGSEAT
+189 SGKYDVMVTGGSEAT
-204 INEMGISGFAALTA
+204 VNEMGISGFAALTA
-218 LSTEPNPAE
+218 LSTEPNPLE

-236 HGFVMGEGAGVLVL
+236 HGFVMGEGSGILVL
-250 ESYEHAMARGANVI
+250 ESLEHAQARGAEII

-279 TSPTPDGS
+279 TSPTPAGS
-287 GPAGAVK
+287 GPAGSVK
-294 LALADA
+294 LALQDA
-300 GLRAEDVDYVN
+300 GIEASDIDYVN

-324 AKAMSLVF
+324 SKAMELVF
-332 GDKGVLVSSTKGMTG
+332 GKNGVLVSSTKGMTG

-364 IQREELPVNV
+364 LVREQLPVNV
-374 GVTTQDPETV
+374 GVTEQDPETAGV
-384 MVSLVND
+384 TLVNAD
-391 ENKHVAP
+391 NKFVAP
-398 KVVVSA
+398 NYVLSA

-418 KWEA
+418 KWSEN

>member
-1 VYWFVKEGDTIMT
+1 MT
-14 RVVVTGMG
+14 RVVVTGLG
-22 AVTPLGNT
+22 AVTPVGNT
-30 VDHYLEGIFNQVV
+30 ANDFLDGIFNSQV
-43 GLAPITKFDARD
+43 GIAPITKFDATE
-55 TGITVAGEVKG
+55 TGVTVAGEVKG
-66 FDAAERV
+66 FDPAERV

-104 VNKPERFGVIM
+104 VDNPDRFGVIM

-151 MLSGNVSM
+151 MVSGNVSM

-189 SGKYDVMLTGGSEAT
+189 SGKYDVMVTGGSEAT
-204 INEMGISGFAALTA
+204 VNEMGISGFAALTA
-218 LSTEPNPAE
+218 LSTEPNPLE

-236 HGFVMGEGAGVLVL
+236 HGFVMGEGSGILVL
-250 ESYEHAMARGANVI
+250 ESLEHAQARGAKII

-279 TSPTPDGS
+279 TSPTHDGS
-287 GPAGAVK
+287 GPAGSVK
-294 LALADA
+294 LALQDA
-300 GLRAEDVDYVN
+300 GIEASDIDYVN

-324 AKAMSLVF
+324 SKAMELVF
-332 GDKGVLVSSTKGMTG
+332 GKNGVLVSSTKGMTG

-357 AIAAIGA
+357 AITAIGA
-364 IQREELPVNV
+364 LVREQLPVNV
-374 GVTTQDPETV
+374 GVTEQDPETAGV
-384 MVSLVND
+384 TLVND
-391 ENKHVAP
+391 DNKFVAP
-398 KVVVSA
+398 NYVLSA

-418 KWEA
+418 KWSEN

>member
-1 VYWFVKEGDTIMT
+1 MT
-14 RVVVTGMG
+14 RVVVTGLG
-22 AVTPLGNT
+22 AVTPVGNT
-30 VDHYLEGIFNQVV
+30 ANDFLDGIFNSQV
-43 GLAPITKFDARD
+43 GIAPITKFDATE
-55 TGITVAGEVKG
+55 TGVTVTGEVKG
-66 FDAAERV
+66 FDPAERV

-104 VNKPERFGVIM
+104 VDNPDRFGVIM

-151 MLSGNVSM
+151 MVSGNVSM

-189 SGKYDVMLTGGSEAT
+189 SGKYDVMVTGGSEAT
-204 INEMGISGFAALTA
+204 VNEMGISGFAALTA
-218 LSTEPNPAE
+218 LSTEPNPLE

-236 HGFVMGEGAGVLVL
+236 HGFVMGEGSGILVL
-250 ESYEHAMARGANVI
+250 ESLEHAQARGAKII

-287 GPAGAVK
+287 GPAGSVK
-294 LALADA
+294 LALQDA
-300 GLRAEDVDYVN
+300 GIEASDIDYVN

-324 AKAMSLVF
+324 SKAMELVF
-332 GDKGVLVSSTKGMTG
+332 GKNGVLVSSTKGMTG

-364 IQREELPVNV
+364 LVREQLPVNV
-374 GVTTQDPETV
+374 GVTEQDPETAGV
-384 MVSLVND
+384 TLVND
-391 ENKHVAP
+391 DNKFVAP
-398 KVVVSA
+398 NYVLSA

-418 KWEA
+418 KWSEN

>member
-1 VYWFVKEGDTIMT
+1 MT
-14 RVVVTGMG
+14 RVVVTGLG
-22 AVTPLGNT
+22 AVTPVGNT
-30 VDHYLEGIFNQVV
+30 ANDFLDGIFNSQV
-43 GLAPITKFDARD
+43 GIAPITKFDATE
-55 TGITVAGEVKG
+55 TGVTVAGEVKG
-66 FDAAERV
+66 FDPAERV

-104 VNKPERFGVIM
+104 VDNPDRFGVIM

-151 MLSGNVSM
+151 MVSGNVSM

-189 SGKYDVMLTGGSEAT
+189 SGKYDVMVTGGSEAT
-204 INEMGISGFAALTA
+204 VNEMGISGFAALTA
-218 LSTEPNPAE
+218 LSTEPNPLE

-236 HGFVMGEGAGVLVL
+236 HGFVMGEGSGILVL
-250 ESYEHAMARGANVI
+250 ESLEHAQARGAEII

-287 GPAGAVK
+287 GPAGSVK
-294 LALADA
+294 LALQDA
-300 GLRAEDVDYVN
+300 GIEASDIDYVN

-324 AKAMSLVF
+324 SKAMELVF
-332 GDKGVLVSSTKGMTG
+332 GKNGVLVSSTKGMTG

-364 IQREELPVNV
+364 LVREQLPVNV
-374 GVTTQDPETV
+374 GVTEQDPETAGV
-384 MVSLVND
+384 TLVTD
-391 ENKHVAP
+391 DNKFVAP
-398 KVVVSA
+398 NYVLSA

-418 KWEA
+418 KWSEN